1 MSWDSSIRKRAANAT
16 TETFVHE
23 RKFMRTMEGVSA
35 PTESRPRRNQAQR
48 SAATR
53 EALLDATIAS
63 LVEDGYANTTT
74 ARVSERAGLSRGA
87 HLHHFQT
94 RSALLAAAVGRLAVR
109 RRDELLAAADALPTG
124 PERVAE
130 GLDLLWDS
138 YASPLFQGA
147 LDLWSHART
156 DPELRAHL
164 VEVERALD
172 RQTLELARRLF
183 PRAAERP
190 DFERLVEMSVAT
202 VRGLALLDT
211 LHPGGRRGARQ
222 WPFCRERLAALLDG

>member
-1 MSWDSSIRKRAANAT
+1 M
-16 TETFVHE
+16 
-23 RKFMRTMEGVSA
+23 SA
-35 PTESRPRRNQAQR
+35 PAHSRPRRNQAQR

-74 ARVSERAGLSRGA
+74 ARVCERAGLSRGA

-94 RSALLAAAVGRLAVR
+94 RSALLAAAVGRLAAR
-109 RRDELLAAADALPTG
+109 RHDELLAAADTLPTG
-124 PERVAE
+124 PERLAE

-156 DPELRAHL
+156 DPELRAQL
-164 VEVERALD
+164 IEVERALD
-172 RQTLELARRLF
+172 RETLVLARRLF
-183 PRAAERP
+183 PRAADRP
-190 DFERLVEMSVAT
+190 EFERLVEMSVAT

-211 LHPGGRRGARQ
+211 LHPGGERGRRQ

>member
-1 MSWDSSIRKRAANAT
+1 M
-16 TETFVHE
+16 
-23 RKFMRTMEGVSA
+23 SA
-35 PTESRPRRNQAQR
+35 PAGSRPRRNQAQR

-63 LVEDGYANTTT
+63 LVEDGYAHTTT
-74 ARVSERAGLSRGA
+74 ARVCERAGLSRGA
-87 HLHHFQT
+87 HLHQFQT
-94 RSALLAAAVGRLAVR
+94 RSALLAAAVGHLAAR
-109 RRDELLAAADALPTG
+109 RHDELLAAADALPTG
-124 PERVAE
+124 PERLAE

-156 DPELRAHL
+156 DPELRAKL

-172 RQTLELARRLF
+172 RETLVLARRLF
-183 PRAAERP
+183 PRAADRP

-211 LHPGGRRGARQ
+211 LHPGGDRGRRQ

>member
-1 MSWDSSIRKRAANAT
+1 
-16 TETFVHE
+16 
-23 RKFMRTMEGVSA
+23 VSA
-35 PTESRPRRNQAQR
+35 PSESRPRRNQAQR

-63 LVEDGYANTTT
+63 LVQDGYANTTT
-74 ARVSERAGLSRGA
+74 ARVCERAGLSRGA

-94 RSALLAAAVGRLAVR
+94 RSALLAAAVGHLAMR

-156 DPELRAHL
+156 DPELRPHL

-172 RQTLELARRLF
+172 RQTVELARRLF

-211 LHPGGRRGARQ
+211 LHPGDTRGQRQ
-222 WPFCRERLAALLDG
+222 WPFCRERLAALLGR